1 MLLLCYDDVSHFT
14 DSYACG
20 QRSSLRTSTYVRMA
34 TLDYCLVV
42 RATRTCCVWPTGTSM
57 LLQDSRISMDCSVVP
72 HTTRKTVPEG
82 CYPFLHVTKGV
93 RVQQRS
99 TQTQLK
105 PKWDTLSTEYCDYT
119 NATVES
125 TVLTVVPG
133 NSTEGEAQTEANNCP

>member
-1 MLLLCYDDVSHFT
+1 
-14 DSYACG
+14 
-20 QRSSLRTSTYVRMA
+20 MA
-34 TLDYCLVV
+34 ILDYCMVV
-42 RATRTCCVWPTGTSM
+42 RATRTYCVWPTGTSM
-57 LLQDSRISMDCSVVP
+57 LLQDSRIFMDCSVVP

-82 CYPFLHVTKGV
+82 CYPFLHVTNGV

-105 PKWDTLSTEYCDYT
+105 PKWDTLSTEYWNYT

-133 NSTEGEAQTEANNCP
+133 TYSTEGEAQTEANNCP